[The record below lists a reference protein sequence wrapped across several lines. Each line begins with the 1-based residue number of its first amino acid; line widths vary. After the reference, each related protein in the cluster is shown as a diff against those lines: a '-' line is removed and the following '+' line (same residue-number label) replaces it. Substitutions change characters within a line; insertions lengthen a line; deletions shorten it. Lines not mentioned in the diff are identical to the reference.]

1 MFTNVSQVSRISD
14 MHRDTKTLEGFL
26 TQRQLAAKLGVV
38 PRTLYR
44 WHLQRIGPPRI
55 SIGRQIFFREQSVSE
70 WLASRELKRRK

>member
-1 MFTNVSQVSRISD
+1 MFTNVSQVSKLSD
-14 MHRDTKTLEGFL
+14 MRDTKTLDGYF
-26 TQRQLAAKLGVV
+26 TPQQLATKLGVV

-70 WLASRELKRRK
+70 WLASRELKRRR